1 MKHERRRGAAD
12 SGGLWKIG
20 LLVVVA
26 GACLWLWLPR
36 ATYPRIGSAE
46 SDQLMRKLAT
56 ACGSQNAERLQVVK
70 DELAKLEMSEVERQA
85 FQRIIDMADR
95 GSWREAH
102 QASIQFATDQ
112 VR

>member
-1 MKHERRRGAAD
+1 MKHVQRRGMAD
-12 SGGLWKIG
+12 SGGMWKIG
-20 LLVVVA
+20 LLVIVA

-36 ATYPRIGSAE
+36 STYPRIGSPE
-46 SDQLMRKLAT
+46 SDHLMRQLGT
-56 ACGSQNAERLQVVK
+56 ACGSQSTERLQVVK

-95 GSWREAH
+95 GRWREAH
-102 QASIQFATDQ
+102 QASIQFARDQ